1 MDSKTLQC
9 FVEVVRAGGVRAAA
23 RILNVTQPALT
34 ARLKRLEDEA
44 GFALFRRQGRGL
56 VLTEQGQLFLPR
68 AIAAVDAAR
77 EAQRSADRIKEGDE
91 GTLRVGYTAITA
103 LTVLSDI
110 VRRFRDDNPRV
121 KLHLVQRTS
130 HALEKALVQS
140 ELDLALL
147 HPPVFEEGLTY
158 RVFTTHSYLCAMS
171 HLHPLAS
178 EDTVSLSSLKDE
190 DIIMVR
196 RDVGPVIHG
205 KLFESFLSAGF
216 KPKIAFEADNSISLL
231 TLVSAGLGVGFVVE
245 PLSQWRAPSVIYKQ
259 VSDGLPSLSFCVCS
273 RLQEVN
279 PLVERFQ
286 ACIQNPES
294 YGLVTPDPTSVS

>member
-23 RILNVTQPALT
+23 RIMNVTQPALT

-44 GFALFRRQGRGL
+44 GFALFRRQGRSL

-68 AIAAVDAAR
+68 AVAAVDAAR

-103 LTVLSDI
+103 LTVLSNI
-110 VRRFRDDNPRV
+110 VRRFREDSPRV

-130 HALEKALVQS
+130 HALEEAVAQS
-140 ELDLALL
+140 ELDVALL
-147 HPPVFEEGLTY
+147 HPPVFEEGLAY
-158 RVFTTHSYLCAMS
+158 RIFATHGYLCAMP

-178 EDTVSLSSLKDE
+178 ENTISLGSLTDE
-190 DIIMVR
+190 DIVMVR
-196 RDVGPVIHG
+196 RDIGPVIHG

-216 KPKIAFEADNSISLL
+216 KPNIAFETDNSISLL
-231 TLVSAGLGVGFVVE
+231 ALVSAGLGIGFVVE
-245 PLSQWRAPSVIYKQ
+245 PLSQWRIPSLVYKQ
-259 VSDGLPSLSFCVCS
+259 VSEGLPSLSFCVCS
-273 RLQEVN
+273 RHQDIN
-279 PLVERFQ
+279 PLVGRFE
-286 ACIQNPES
+286 ACIRDRTT
-294 YGLVTPDPTSVS
+294 G

>member
-68 AIAAVDAAR
+68 AVAAVDAAR

-91 GTLRVGYTAITA
+91 GSLRVGYTAITA
-103 LTVLSDI
+103 LTVLSNI
-110 VRRFRDDNPRV
+110 VRRFREDNPRV

-130 HALEKALVQS
+130 HALEEALAQS
-140 ELDLALL
+140 ELDVALL

-158 RVFTTHSYLCAMS
+158 QVFATHSYLCAIS

-178 EDTVSLSSLKDE
+178 EDTISLRSLKDE

-196 RDVGPVIHG
+196 RDIGPVIHG

-216 KPKIAFEADNSISLL
+216 NPNIAFEADNSISLL
-231 TLVSAGLGVGFVVE
+231 SLVSAGLGVGFVVE
-245 PLSQWRAPSVIYKQ
+245 PLSQWRVPSVLYKQ
-259 VSDGLPSLSFCVCS
+259 VSEGLPSLSFCVCS

-279 PLVERFQ
+279 PLVGRFQ
-286 ACIQNPES
+286 ACIQSLEGD
-294 YGLVTPDPTSVS
+294 GLVISRPMSA